1 MPKSPPSSTTPRR
14 LPENLLDRF
23 SARPEAVIPL
33 LQAVQDREGYLSQES
48 LAEVARHARTPLSR
62 VYAVA
67 TFYSQFRL
75 DRPGKHLVRV
85 CQGTACHV
93 LGATEILDQL
103 KEKLEV
109 GEGGTTADGEF
120 TLETVRCLGCCSL
133 APAMMIDQRT
143 YGRLT
148 RKRIDDV
155 IVSWRE
161 GKPA

>member
-1 MPKSPPSSTTPRR
+1 MPKSPPSSTKPRR
-14 LPENLLDRF
+14 LPEDRLDRF
-23 SARPEAVIPL
+23 PARPEAVIPL

-48 LAEVARHARTPLSR
+48 LAQVARHARTPLSR

-75 DRPGKHLVRV
+75 DRPGKHLIRV

-103 KEKLEV
+103 KERLEV

-155 IVSWRE
+155 IASLRE